1 MPGLRL
7 FEVQLKLRETERRS
21 PASPKGPAETAVLR
35 PPNVPFLNFKNS

>member
-7 FEVQLKLRETERRS
+7 FEVQLKLREAELRS
-21 PASPKGPAETAVLR
+21 LPTPKGPAETAVLR